1 MIPAFPALVSALALL
16 LYIAVFVA
24 VGRVRLR
31 YKIMAPAVTGAPEFE
46 RAFRIQ
52 QNTLE
57 QLVWFIPALW
67 LFSLYVSPAWG
78 GIIGLV
84 WIAGRAYYA
93 ISYYRDPET
102 RGPGFMIGFASAA
115 LLIAPKSIGARA
127 RRPSRGFVAGQG
139 RASPAFLSLA
149 DVLLRSRCA
158 LKSARL
164 PALARGA
171 GLLFVVIT
179 RLRAGGR
186 RST

>member
-1 MIPAFPALVSALALL
+1 MIPAFPALVSVLALL

-31 YKIMAPAVTGAPEFE
+31 YDVKAPAVSGAPEFE
-46 RAFRIQ
+46 RAFRVQ

-67 LFSLYVSPAWG
+67 LFALYASPFWG

-93 ISYYRDPET
+93 VSYYRAPET

-115 LLIAPKSIGARA
+115 
-127 RRPSRGFVAGQG
+127 
-139 RASPAFLSLA
+139 
-149 DVLLRSRCA
+149 VLLVGA
-158 LKSARL
+158 LIGIVA
-164 PALARGA
+164 A
-171 GLLFVVIT
+171 I
-179 RLRAGGR
+179 
-186 RST
+186 